1 MVEMVKFCILQA
13 HISVLQSM
21 FRCYNELVNL
31 MLARN
36 SRYMKCSWLCHEAHL
51 CLTRHPTTFPLECL
65 WHNMVHNNLVKGL
78 TTCHRTVNFVKFKLQ
93 QRRENDTFTFYFMFQ
108 LCNASH
114 KLDNTWQVVVSLWP
128 SKVIPLWHLNVICAL
143 SVLLPPSKNPFGKL
157 PGDPQLISFVHESIM
172 VSKVG
177 DIQKDKK
184 WMKLTL
190 F

>member
-1 MVEMVKFCILQA
+1 MVKAKFCISLA
-13 HISVLQSM
+13 HILVLQSM
-21 FRCYNELVNL
+21 YRYYNELADL

-36 SRYMKCSWLCHEAHL
+36 SRYKICSWSCHEAHL

-78 TTCHRTVNFVKFKLQ
+78 TTYHRTVNCVKFKLQ
-93 QRRENDTFTFYFMFQ
+93 QTGETIDSIHFIIQ
-108 LCNASH
+108 LLNASNR
-114 KLDNTWQVVVSLWP
+114 LDNTWQVVVSLWP

-172 VSKVG
+172 AWKVG
-177 DIQKDKK
+177 DI
-184 WMKLTL
+184 
-190 F
+190 